1 VNTRQLLPLLRQ
13 ATQSAVVWSWGM
25 NVLRLGSSLILL
37 PLLVHQL
44 STADLGMHY
53 ILLNVGALAAV
64 LDFGFSGAVWRAV
77 AHASAG
83 GREMLRFGVAEP
95 PPEGGEPNHQL
106 IWDLMAVARRL
117 YGGLAL
123 VALGLIG
130 TLGTLLVNV
139 GVAETSSPTRTWLAW
154 GATLLL
160 TVWEVYASWWSA
172 YLMGLNRVATY
183 AQLNFL
189 AYLLK
194 LAGSAVLLW
203 LGVGLLSVPIAGL
216 VAVCVQRTLAR
227 RACLR
232 CLGEPL
238 AAATPPARVRELVSR
253 LWPNASRI
261 GFLGVGSYLGGQ
273 AMAFLCLTS
282 LGLAANAEYGLS
294 LQIMSVAQGMATVW
308 MQVKWPEIAR
318 LRTQGDFAGIR
329 RLLRE
334 RLWLSVATFVF
345 LVAVAIPLAPPL
357 LQWLHTDK
365 VVLPAAWLVVMAV
378 HTLLEL
384 HLSIWGMLIYTDNRV
399 DYLRPLLLAN
409 LGALGLAV
417 ALLQFTGL
425 GLGALVL
432 APLLAGA
439 VFNYWHWPR
448 VGGELLQTT
457 WSRLLFA
464 RRAD

>member
-1 VNTRQLLPLLRQ
+1 MMQPLLLLRQ
-13 ATQSAVVWSWGM
+13 AAQSAVIWSWGM
-25 NVLRLGSSLILL
+25 NALRLGSSLILL
-37 PLLVHQL
+37 PLLVSRL
-44 STADLGMHY
+44 STTDLGMHY

-83 GREMLRFGVAEP
+83 GKEMLSFGVEET
-95 PPEGGEPNHQL
+95 PPEGSEPNRPL
-106 IWDLMAVARRL
+106 IWDMMAVARRL

-123 VALGLIG
+123 VALCLIG
-130 TLGTLLVNV
+130 PVGTLLVNV
-139 GVAETSSPTRTWLAW
+139 GVQETTAPGRTWLAW
-154 GATLLL
+154 CATLLL
-160 TVWEVYASWWSA
+160 AVWEVYAGWWSA

-183 AQLNFL
+183 ARLNFV

-194 LAGSAVLLW
+194 LAGSAALLW
-203 LGVGLLSVPIAGL
+203 LGVGLLSVPLAGL
-216 VAVCVQRTLAR
+216 AAVLVQRTLAR
-227 RACLR
+227 RACLA
-232 CLGEPL
+232 CLGAP
-238 AAATPPARVRELVSR
+238 PPAPTDPAVCRALIRR

-273 AMAFLCLTS
+273 AMAFLCLTT

-294 LQIMSVAQGMATVW
+294 LQIMSAAQGMAVVW
-308 MQVKWPEIAR
+308 IQVKWPEIAR

-329 RLLRE
+329 SILRKRLC
-334 RLWLSVATFVF
+334 LSVASFVF
-345 LVAVAIPLAPPL
+345 LVAAAIPLAPPL
-357 LQWLHTDK
+357 LHWLNTDK
-365 VVLPAAWLVVMAV
+365 VVLPAAWLCVMAV

-384 HLSIWGMLIYTDNRV
+384 HLSVWGMLIYTDNRV
-399 DYLRPLLLAN
+399 AYLRPLLLAN
-409 LGALGLAV
+409 GATLVLAV
-417 ALLQFTGL
+417 ALMHFTSL

-448 VGGELLQTT
+448 VGSAILQTS
-457 WSRLLFA
+457 WSKLLFA